1 MPDKPTLR
9 GHGLVLR
16 PVREDDAPCLLE
28 ATQDAEN
35 MRLTGTAGSFTLEQ
49 LRGHYRSVMAQ
60 DDRFDF
66 AITAADDAASHWIGE
81 AVLRNIDRHNRCAG
95 YRISLSGPSSFG
107 RGLGTRATRLVLDF
121 AFGPL
126 GMHRVELEVYDFNA
140 RARHV
145 YEKLGFVV
153 EGLRREALWWDGAW
167 HNAVSMAMLAREW
180 HASAWAEPTPS
191 PSRDQN
197 RK

>member
-1 MPDKPTLR
+1 MTGKPTLR

-16 PVREDDAPCLLE
+16 PVREDDAPALFE
-28 ATQDAEN
+28 ATQDEQN
-35 MRLTGTAGSFTLEQ
+35 MRLTGTVGSFTVEQ
-49 LRGHYRSVMAQ
+49 LRAHYRNVATQ

-66 AITAADDAASHWIGE
+66 AITAADDASSRWLGE
-81 AVLRNIDRHNRCAG
+81 AVLRNVDRHNRCAG
-95 YRISLSGPSSFG
+95 YRISLGGPSHFG

-126 GMHRVELEVYDFNA
+126 GLHRIELEVYEFNA

-153 EGLRREALWWDGAW
+153 EGLRRDALWWDGAW
-167 HNAVSMAMLAREW
+167 HGAVSMAMLAHEW
-180 HASAWAEPTPS
+180 
-191 PSRDQN
+191 RDVQA
-197 RK
+197 